1 MQWILALLVGLV
13 EVEHHRTSRSVGIL
27 PDRDA
32 ARACTLA
39 EHRGEALHLA
49 GARQLVKRQ
58 ARVRRLCRTVII
70 VRVVV
75 VVIVVVIVFVL
86 SVSLVKAVVV
96 VVVVVV
102 EVACEEGLHLL
113 SESSERRRMTRNRT
127 SRCV

>member
-1 MQWILALLVGLV
+1 MLVGLV

-49 GARQLVKRQ
+49 GARQFVKRQ

-70 VRVVV
+70 VCVVV
-75 VVIVVVIVFVL
+75 VVVVVVAVVVVILLF
-86 SVSLVKAVVV
+86 VSLVKAVVV

-102 EVACEEGLHLL
+102 EVA
-113 SESSERRRMTRNRT
+113 
-127 SRCV
+127 